1 MAAIICCTLELMFNQ
16 SSRSAVAHQVHFY
29 QCQLK
34 LSVML
39 VITFPHPAMPPAHII
54 VFTRLFVMQVAR
66 EAAEEVKEAVAAA
79 GAKASAGDGG
89 LDMFADN
96 VDPDMFAG
104 TPTRPQGTAPAK
116 KALLDNYDDAEGYYN
131 FQVCES
137 CCCV

>member
-1 MAAIICCTLELMFNQ
+1 
-16 SSRSAVAHQVHFY
+16 
-29 QCQLK
+29 
-34 LSVML
+34 
-39 VITFPHPAMPPAHII
+39 
-54 VFTRLFVMQVAR
+54 MQVAR

-104 TPTRPQGTAPAK
+104 TPTLPQGTAPAK

-131 FQVCES
+131 FQVSES
-137 CCCV
+137 CLWVQPQQALTLLAWGTQASFQK